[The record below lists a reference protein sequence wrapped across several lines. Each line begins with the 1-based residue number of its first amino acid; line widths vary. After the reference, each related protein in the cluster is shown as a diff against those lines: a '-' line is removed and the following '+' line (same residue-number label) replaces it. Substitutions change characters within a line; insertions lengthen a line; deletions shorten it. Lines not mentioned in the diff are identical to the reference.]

1 MCLDELPRLRDLQLS
16 ASLKKG
22 AEVIVQVSPVPARPR
37 RYRPYSKQQA
47 NKVSIMNSMMIDYV
61 QGSNCKNCVD
71 AGIGQLDFDRGQCET
86 SNFKRR
92 ILTLGTVFKV
102 NGLL

>member
-22 AEVIVQVSPVPARPR
+22 VEEVTVQVSPVPARPR

-47 NKVSIMNSMMIDYV
+47 NKVSIMNSMMIDCV

-71 AGIGQLDFDRGQCET
+71 AGISQLDFDREQCET
-86 SNFKRR
+86 
-92 ILTLGTVFKV
+92 
-102 NGLL
+102 